1 MFATFLALVML
12 VLLCGVWV
20 LWRQLYPTPPSR
32 QEPQITLLEQAL
44 PDASWR
50 TLSYENSTALQV
62 QTRADGSTAM
72 DFRLASMPV
81 TESEPVDLSYFDSA
95 VFLGD
100 SLTQG
105 LQIYDTACPTP
116 ITAPTA
122 GWAQRGG
129 QWDHLHP
136 HRRRTGSA
144 AGGSGLLCAQV
155 GVHPAGHQRPD
166 PGHRLHQL
174 FELLQPDAG
183 QHPGAAA
190 RRGYLRPVH
199 HAGAAR
205 GQRRRR
211 PQRMYGARFIRVN
224 NDLAA
229 LAVEKG
235 CYFLDLW
242 EVLADANG
250 DLKAEYAQPDGY
262 HLLPEGYA
270 AWVNYLR
277 THVAHTEIVTP
288 RGPHRPDGG
297 QCRSRFGCPSGRLN
311 RTRQR
316 PRPSAGK
323 SRGAAFLQMVQR
335 LAMHSISS
343 RAPLG
348 MAATCTQ
355 LRAG

>member
-1 MFATFLALVML
+1 MADYQEYRRHVLHRRWRRMFATFLALVML

-105 LQIYDTACPTP
+105 LQIYDTGLPNAHYCAYRGVGPNAVVNGTTCTRIDGVQEVPLEALASYAPKSVYILLGTNVLTQDTDYTNFLNYYSLMLDNIRALLPDADIYVQSITP
-116 ITAPTA
+116 VRPEVSA
-122 GWAQRGG
+122 G
-129 QWDHLHP
+129 
-136 HRRRTGSA
+136 
-144 AGGSGLLCAQV
+144 
-155 GVHPAGHQRPD
+155 AGHS
-166 PGHRLHQL
+166 G
-174 FELLQPDAG
+174 
-183 QHPGAAA
+183 
-190 RRGYLRPVH
+190 
-199 HAGAAR
+199 
-205 GQRRRR
+205 
-211 PQRMYGARFIRVN
+211 MYGARFIRVN

-235 CYFLDLW
+235 CYFMDLW

-270 AWVNYLR
+270 AWVSYLR

-288 RGPHRPDGG
+288 EDPTAQTAD
-297 QCRSRFGCPSGRLN
+297 
-311 RTRQR
+311 
-316 PRPSAGK
+316 SA
-323 SRGAAFLQMVQR
+323 AA
-335 LAMHSISS
+335 ASA
-343 RAPLG
+343 APL
-348 MAATCTQ
+348 AA
-355 LRAG
+355 

>member
-1 MFATFLALVML
+1 MADYQEYRRHVLHRRWRRMFATFLALVML

-105 LQIYDTACPTP
+105 LQIYDTGLPNAHYCAYRGVGPNAVVNGTTCTRIDGVQEVPLEALASYAPKSVYILLGTNVLTQDTDYTSFLNYYSLMLDNIRALLPDADIYVQSITP
-116 ITAPTA
+116 VRPEVSA
-122 GWAQRGG
+122 G
-129 QWDHLHP
+129 
-136 HRRRTGSA
+136 
-144 AGGSGLLCAQV
+144 
-155 GVHPAGHQRPD
+155 AGHS
-166 PGHRLHQL
+166 G
-174 FELLQPDAG
+174 
-183 QHPGAAA
+183 
-190 RRGYLRPVH
+190 
-199 HAGAAR
+199 
-205 GQRRRR
+205 
-211 PQRMYGARFIRVN
+211 MYGARFIRVN

-270 AWVNYLR
+270 AWVSDLR

-288 RGPHRPDGG
+288 EDPTAQTAD
-297 QCRSRFGCPSGRLN
+297 SAAAASAAA
-311 RTRQR
+311 
-316 PRPSAGK
+316 PSA
-323 SRGAAFLQMVQR
+323 V
-335 LAMHSISS
+335 
-343 RAPLG
+343 
-348 MAATCTQ
+348 
-355 LRAG
+355 

>member
-1 MFATFLALVML
+1 MADYQEYRRHVLHRRWRRMFATFLALVML

-105 LQIYDTACPTP
+105 LQIYDTGLPNAHYCAYRGVGPNAVVNGTTCTRIDGVQEVPLEALASYAPKSVYILLGTNVLTQDTDYTNFLNYYSLMLDNIRALLPDADIYVQSITP
-116 ITAPTA
+116 VRPEVSA
-122 GWAQRGG
+122 G
-129 QWDHLHP
+129 
-136 HRRRTGSA
+136 
-144 AGGSGLLCAQV
+144 
-155 GVHPAGHQRPD
+155 AGHS
-166 PGHRLHQL
+166 G
-174 FELLQPDAG
+174 
-183 QHPGAAA
+183 
-190 RRGYLRPVH
+190 
-199 HAGAAR
+199 
-205 GQRRRR
+205 
-211 PQRMYGARFIRVN
+211 MYGARFIRVN

-270 AWVNYLR
+270 AWVSYLR

-288 RGPHRPDGG
+288 EDPTAQTAD
-297 QCRSRFGCPSGRLN
+297 
-311 RTRQR
+311 
-316 PRPSAGK
+316 SA
-323 SRGAAFLQMVQR
+323 AA
-335 LAMHSISS
+335 ASA
-343 RAPLG
+343 APL
-348 MAATCTQ
+348 AA
-355 LRAG
+355 

>member
-1 MFATFLALVML
+1 MADYQEYRRHVLHRRWRRMFATFLALVML

-105 LQIYDTACPTP
+105 LQIYDTGLPNAHYCAYRGVGPNAVVNGTTCTRIDGVQEVPLEALASYAPKSVYILLGTNVLTQDTDYTSFLNYYSLMLDNIRALLPDADIYVQSITP
-116 ITAPTA
+116 VRPEVSA
-122 GWAQRGG
+122 G
-129 QWDHLHP
+129 
-136 HRRRTGSA
+136 
-144 AGGSGLLCAQV
+144 
-155 GVHPAGHQRPD
+155 AGHS
-166 PGHRLHQL
+166 G
-174 FELLQPDAG
+174 
-183 QHPGAAA
+183 
-190 RRGYLRPVH
+190 
-199 HAGAAR
+199 
-205 GQRRRR
+205 
-211 PQRMYGARFIRVN
+211 MYGARFIRVN

-242 EVLADANG
+242 EVLADANA
-250 DLKAEYAQPDGY
+250 DRKPECAQPDGY

-270 AWVNYLR
+270 AWVSYLR

-288 RGPHRPDGG
+288 EDPTAQTAD
-297 QCRSRFGCPSGRLN
+297 
-311 RTRQR
+311 
-316 PRPSAGK
+316 SA
-323 SRGAAFLQMVQR
+323 AA
-335 LAMHSISS
+335 ASA
-343 RAPLG
+343 APL
-348 MAATCTQ
+348 AA
-355 LRAG
+355 

>member
-1 MFATFLALVML
+1 MADYQEYRRHVL
-12 VLLCGVWV
+12 LLCGVWV

-105 LQIYDTACPTP
+105 LQIYDTGLPNAHYCAYRGVGPNAVVNGTTCTRIDGVQEVPLEALASYAPKSVYILLGTNVLTQDTDYTSFLNYYSLMLDNIRALLPDADIYVQSITP
-116 ITAPTA
+116 VRPEVSA
-122 GWAQRGG
+122 G
-129 QWDHLHP
+129 
-136 HRRRTGSA
+136 
-144 AGGSGLLCAQV
+144 
-155 GVHPAGHQRPD
+155 AGHS
-166 PGHRLHQL
+166 G
-174 FELLQPDAG
+174 
-183 QHPGAAA
+183 
-190 RRGYLRPVH
+190 
-199 HAGAAR
+199 
-205 GQRRRR
+205 
-211 PQRMYGARFIRVN
+211 MYGARFIRVN

-270 AWVNYLR
+270 AWVSYLR

-288 RGPHRPDGG
+288 EDPTAQTAD
-297 QCRSRFGCPSGRLN
+297 
-311 RTRQR
+311 
-316 PRPSAGK
+316 SA
-323 SRGAAFLQMVQR
+323 AA
-335 LAMHSISS
+335 ASA
-343 RAPLG
+343 APL
-348 MAATCTQ
+348 AA
-355 LRAG
+355 

>member
-1 MFATFLALVML
+1 MADYQEYRRHVLHRRWRRMFATFLALVML

-105 LQIYDTACPTP
+105 LQIYDTGLPNAHYCAYRGVGPNAVVNGTTCTRIDGVQEVPLEALASYAPKSVYILLGTNVLTQDTDYTNFLNYYSLMLDNIRALLPDADIYVQSITP
-116 ITAPTA
+116 VRPEVSA
-122 GWAQRGG
+122 G
-129 QWDHLHP
+129 
-136 HRRRTGSA
+136 
-144 AGGSGLLCAQV
+144 
-155 GVHPAGHQRPD
+155 AGHS
-166 PGHRLHQL
+166 G
-174 FELLQPDAG
+174 
-183 QHPGAAA
+183 
-190 RRGYLRPVH
+190 
-199 HAGAAR
+199 
-205 GQRRRR
+205 
-211 PQRMYGARFIRVN
+211 MYGARFIRVN

-270 AWVNYLR
+270 AWVSYLR

-288 RGPHRPDGG
+288 EDPTAQTAD
-297 QCRSRFGCPSGRLN
+297 
-311 RTRQR
+311 
-316 PRPSAGK
+316 SAAVA
-323 SRGAAFLQMVQR
+323 SA
-335 LAMHSISS
+335 
-343 RAPLG
+343 APL
-348 MAATCTQ
+348 AA
-355 LRAG
+355 

>member
-1 MFATFLALVML
+1 MADYQEYRRHVLHRRWRRMFATFLALVML

-32 QEPQITLLEQAL
+32 QKPQITLLEQAL

-105 LQIYDTACPTP
+105 LQIYDTGLPNAHYCAYRGVGPNAVVNGTTCTRIDGVQEVPLEALASYAPKSVDILLGTNVLTQDTDYTSFLTYYSLMLDNIRALLPDADIYVQSITP
-116 ITAPTA
+116 VRPEVSA
-122 GWAQRGG
+122 G
-129 QWDHLHP
+129 
-136 HRRRTGSA
+136 
-144 AGGSGLLCAQV
+144 
-155 GVHPAGHQRPD
+155 AGHS
-166 PGHRLHQL
+166 G
-174 FELLQPDAG
+174 
-183 QHPGAAA
+183 
-190 RRGYLRPVH
+190 
-199 HAGAAR
+199 
-205 GQRRRR
+205 
-211 PQRMYGARFIRVN
+211 MYGARFIRVN

-250 DLKAEYAQPDGY
+250 DLKVEYAQPDGY

-270 AWVNYLR
+270 AWVSYLR

-288 RGPHRPDGG
+288 EDPTAQTAD
-297 QCRSRFGCPSGRLN
+297 
-311 RTRQR
+311 
-316 PRPSAGK
+316 SA
-323 SRGAAFLQMVQR
+323 AA
-335 LAMHSISS
+335 ASA
-343 RAPLG
+343 APL
-348 MAATCTQ
+348 AA
-355 LRAG
+355 

>member
-1 MFATFLALVML
+1 MADYQEYRRHVLHRRWRRMFATFLALVML

-105 LQIYDTACPTP
+105 LQIYDTGLPNAHYCAYRGVGPNAVVNGTTCTRIDGVQEVPLEALASYAPKSVYILLGTNVLTQDTDYTSFLNYYSLMLDNIRALLPDADIYVQSITP
-116 ITAPTA
+116 VRPEVSA
-122 GWAQRGG
+122 G
-129 QWDHLHP
+129 
-136 HRRRTGSA
+136 
-144 AGGSGLLCAQV
+144 
-155 GVHPAGHQRPD
+155 AGHS
-166 PGHRLHQL
+166 G
-174 FELLQPDAG
+174 
-183 QHPGAAA
+183 
-190 RRGYLRPVH
+190 
-199 HAGAAR
+199 
-205 GQRRRR
+205 
-211 PQRMYGARFIRVN
+211 MYGARFIRVN

-250 DLKAEYAQPDGY
+250 DLKVEYAQPDGY

-270 AWVNYLR
+270 AWVSYLR

-288 RGPHRPDGG
+288 EDPTAQTAD
-297 QCRSRFGCPSGRLN
+297 
-311 RTRQR
+311 
-316 PRPSAGK
+316 SA
-323 SRGAAFLQMVQR
+323 AA
-335 LAMHSISS
+335 ASA
-343 RAPLG
+343 APL
-348 MAATCTQ
+348 AA
-355 LRAG
+355 